1 VASETPM
8 PTETYDFGRLS
19 ALPDHSAAHPASE
32 LLAFH
37 RTIQVDALRMHRAAE
52 RGDTTTVGFLAH
64 RVKGAS
70 LMFGATEFAEACSL
84 VSMACRSGEVSA
96 MHVAMAAFD
105 DKAHSLSAELAGLA
119 AAGAPAQPSTVP
131 SVSGESEMLC
141 TNLKFL
147 VVEDHD
153 FQRRLI
159 VSFLQRMGAAR
170 VEEFGDG
177 APALAAM
184 TDPAQ
189 DADIVILDLSMPG
202 MDGMTLMNQLRPGAN
217 RYSII
222 INSALSPSLLASL
235 VQAARRLNLH
245 LLGVISKP
253 MTQANLAPLVAQHR
267 ARQAQP
273 AAPGTP

>member
-1 VASETPM
+1 M
-8 PTETYDFGRLS
+8 PPVTSDFARLT
-19 ALPDHSAAHPASE
+19 AIADHGATQPASE
-32 LLAFH
+32 LADFH
-37 RTIQVDALRMHRAAE
+37 RTIRVDARRMNWAAQ
-52 RGDTTTVGFLAH
+52 RGDLTTVGFLAH

-70 LMFGATEFAEACSL
+70 LMFGALEFAEACSL
-84 VSMACRSGEVSA
+84 VSMACRNGDPHE
-96 MHVAMAAFD
+96 MRTAMAAFQA
-105 DKAHSLSAELAGLA
+105 KALSLGADLEGLAGNP
-119 AAGAPAQPSTVP
+119 AGTAQPPMSFASQEP
-131 SVSGESEMLC
+131 ELLC

-159 VSFLQRMGAAR
+159 ISFLQRMGAAR
-170 VEEFGDG
+170 VDDFGDG

-184 TDPAQ
+184 TDPEQ

-235 VQAARRLNLH
+235 VQAARRLNVH
-245 LLGVISKP
+245 LLGVVSKP
-253 MTQANLAPLVAQHR
+253 MTEANLAPLVALHR
-267 ARQAQP
+267 ARMAQP
-273 AAPGTP
+273 YLPESP